1 MPAKLFRFD
10 NRSWTKHHPTG
21 KPIELYRWLLHT
33 FANKGDKILDP
44 MFGGGTSRIAAY
56 QCGFDYYGCEIN
68 ETYFSLAETHYRY
81 ECFGEVT
88 LKDGRTLKQLTL
100 FDD

>member
-1 MPAKLFRFD
+1 
-10 NRSWTKHHPTG
+10 
-21 KPIELYRWLLHT
+21 
-33 FANKGDKILDP
+33 

-68 ETYFSLAETHYRY
+68 ETYFRLAEEHYRS
-81 ECFGEVT
+81 ECLGEVR
-88 LKDGRTLKQLTL
+88 LKDGRTLKQLKL